1 MSRLTSFPFTAGAD
15 LKERAKMTPAEVG
28 PFVSSLRSLLYS
40 FQNLPVP
47 TICAID
53 GTAVGG
59 GMEVS
64 LTCDMRVACE

>member
-1 MSRLTSFPFTAGAD
+1 
-15 LKERAKMTPAEVG
+15 MTPAEVG
-28 PFVSSLRSLLYS
+28 PFVSSLRASLRA

-53 GTAVGG
+53 GVAVGG

-64 LTCDMRVACE
+64 LTCDMRVACMKLTFVTSLLVNRA